1 MDIKEKLNKRI
12 AALQTESL
20 TNKNNLEAFEKA
32 QESRIDG
39 IFKEFLSVVDTFD
52 RAEKTIKERGLDQE
66 ENAKKAIN
74 RLLNAKKKALSVL
87 EKFDVKKIE
96 FEDGHS
102 IPELCSVADT
112 EPDPDKKS
120 GDIISIER
128 EGYTRK
134 GKLLRAAEVVIVK
147 N

>member
-1 MDIKEKLNKRI
+1 MDIKEELNKRI

-74 RLLNAKKKALSVL
+74 RLLNAKRKLFLS
-87 EKFDVKKIE
+87 
-96 FEDGHS
+96 
-102 IPELCSVADT
+102 
-112 EPDPDKKS
+112 
-120 GDIISIER
+120 
-128 EGYTRK
+128 
-134 GKLLRAAEVVIVK
+134 
-147 N
+147 

>member
-1 MDIKEKLNKRI
+1 
-12 AALQTESL
+12 
-20 TNKNNLEAFEKA
+20 
-32 QESRIDG
+32 
-39 IFKEFLSVVDTFD
+39 
-52 RAEKTIKERGLDQE
+52 
-66 ENAKKAIN
+66 
-74 RLLNAKKKALSVL
+74 LNAKKKALSVL

>member
-1 MDIKEKLNKRI
+1 MDIKEELNKRI